1 MLKLTAVTCLFKL
14 TYTTTKLEIR
24 ATSINLIALLAFG
37 IATVAS
43 ASATAASTKINLREG
58 GDLTVAARTNKIAF
72 QLAGRIWSK
81 PPDAPAATPLTDK
94 EKYSQRPVFS
104 PDASLIAY
112 ESLLDGFHQI
122 IVMRADGSEPVQVTF
137 GKYHHRTPAWLSTS
151 NSHLVMSSNRGGDYG
166 IWELNLESLAL
177 NQLTF
182 LKGDETEPAWNSN
195 DTKLAFVKGEK
206 AGSSLYS
213 YGRNSGASI
222 ILTEEHQIRA
232 PSWRPGAGVLTYVR
246 ESVGSKQLRMLILSA
261 PAITKPITQIE
272 TVHPTPARWIDSANF
287 LYAADGRI
295 KQREFGTP
303 EATEVPFEAT
313 VLIANEPFTRR
324 KVDFGDDGNRP
335 VRGVSGISRT
345 PQNTRIVAALGDLWE
360 FSGDDSQELL
370 RQLTNDAFVDA
381 HPAVSPDGSTLAFVS
396 DREGTLQIWLMD
408 LASMRRWRIT
418 SEKGVTLHPS
428 WNSDSTFI
436 TYLVANHA
444 TASSM
449 TLKRVTIANQKIE
462 VLTTDIYDPVPTVW
476 DEESGSIDS
485 IGSPENRSHVAAFE
499 SIPLTWRAFKPTG
512 LVIIQAGRIFDG
524 IGPGYI
530 TEHEIVIQGNRIVE
544 VRPWTD
550 SPSAEQVI
558 DARQYTVLPGLIDLS
573 VQQPKISGERVG
585 RAWLAYGVTTIRESV
600 LDLGEAIERQESWRS
615 GRRIGPRMLMALK
628 LCNQD
633 LVATRSDE
641 LDRQIRMNGVTLIEM
656 CGSIKQE
663 LLEHAIAIAHD
674 ANLPIATSAP
684 FPGILLGVDE
694 IRVGEDPTDTST
706 TLNDIATVAGLS
718 GKIVVSRLAVAGLP
732 GLSTRS
738 KLTNQDRYRSLFSAA
753 DRDWYADSWNQHKSS
768 DRPAMDLHVKTAGD
782 SFFRAIATGARVA
795 AGSNAPWT
803 PYGLGLHAELQLLA
817 DIGLQPFQILKM
829 ASLDAARLLGAGEQ
843 LGSIRKGK
851 LADMLVIDG
860 DPLKDISEAENI
872 VITVA
877 NGRAFALEELISRGN
892 RANSVGKFYNSPPP

>member
-1 MLKLTAVTCLFKL
+1 M
-14 TYTTTKLEIR
+14 
-24 ATSINLIALLAFG
+24 
-37 IATVAS
+37 AS

-58 GDLTVAARTNKIAF
+58 GDLTVAAKTNKIAF

-81 PPDAPAATPLTDK
+81 PPDTPAAKPLTDK
-94 EKYSQRPVFS
+94 AKYSQRPVFS

-112 ESLLDGFHQI
+112 ESMLDGFYQI

-137 GKYHHRTPAWLSTS
+137 GKYHHQTPAWSSTS
-151 NSHLVMSSNRGGDYG
+151 NSHLVMSSDRGGDYG

-182 LKGDETEPAWNSN
+182 MQGDETEPAWNSD
-195 DTKLAFVKGEK
+195 DTKLAFVKGKK

-222 ILTEEHQIRA
+222 ILTEQHQIRA

-246 ESVGSKQLRMLILSA
+246 ESVGNKQLRMLILSA
-261 PAITKPITQIE
+261 PVITKPITRIE
-272 TVHPTPARWIDSANF
+272 TVHATPARWIDSANF

-295 KQREFGTP
+295 KQREFGMP

-313 VLIANEPFTRR
+313 VLVANEPFTRR

-335 VRGVSGISRT
+335 VRGVSGISQT
-345 PQNTRIVAALGDLWE
+345 PGNTRIVAALGDLWE
-360 FSGDDSQELL
+360 FSGDNSQELL
-370 RQLTNDAFVDA
+370 RQLTSDAFVDA

-418 SEKGVTLHPS
+418 SEAGVTLHPS
-428 WNSDSTFI
+428 WNSESTFI

-444 TASSM
+444 AASSM

-485 IGSPENRSHVAAFE
+485 IRSPDYRSHAANAKATAFE
-499 SIPLTWRAFKPTG
+499 SIPLTWRAFEPTG

-550 SPSAEQVI
+550 SPSAEQII
-558 DARQYTVLPGLIDLS
+558 DARQYTVLPGFIDLS
-573 VQQPKISGERVG
+573 VQQAKISGERVG

-600 LDLGEAIERQESWRS
+600 LDSGEAIERQESWQS
-615 GRRIGPRMLMALK
+615 GRRVGPRMLMALK

-633 LVATRSDE
+633 FVAPKSDE
-641 LDRQIRMNGVTLIEM
+641 LNRLIGLAGVTLIEM
-656 CGSIKQE
+656 CASITQE
-663 LLEHAIAIAHD
+663 LLESAIAMAHG

-694 IRVGEDPTDTST
+694 IRVGEDSTDTST
-706 TLNDIATVAGLS
+706 TLTDIATIAGLS

-738 KLTNQDRYRSLFSAA
+738 RLTNQERYRSLFSAA
-753 DRDWYADSWNQHKSS
+753 DRDWYADSWNQHMSV
-768 DRPAMDLHVKTAGD
+768 DRPAGDLKVKTAGD

-795 AGSNAPWT
+795 VGSNAPWT

-851 LADMLVIDG
+851 LADMVIIDG

-877 NGRAFALEELISRGN
+877 NGRAYTLEELISRGI